1 MNHDEIQVDNHRFG
15 PTSHL
20 LGHHEDVR
28 RITAVDPVL
37 GAAYELDILIDKG
50 KFLTTKERE
59 RMKEIIE
66 SQK

>member
-15 PTSHL
+15 PTTHL
-20 LGHHEDVR
+20 LGNHEDVR

-50 KFLTTKERE
+50 KVLTTKERE